1 MAIYQINNWTLNI
14 DLSNDLRKNKTACVS
29 VVIVNNLLK
38 TILLIA
44 KAEIK

>member
-14 DLSNDLRKNKTACVS
+14 DLSNDLRKNKTASVS

-38 TILLIA
+38 TILLID